1 MAFTY
6 TKTSICVAL
15 SLILISTLSGCAAA
29 GAVSAV
35 AQIANLAINSTGLNK
50 PIDPN
55 ATKNIPFKLVASDNL
70 NSDGQKHPF
79 SVVVRVYQLKQSS
92 AFQQAFYDIFLNPQK
107 EKDAL
112 SNDVISVKEITLIPG
127 QTYINAEKISATADY
142 IGIVAL
148 FQTPA
153 SSRWKLTFATKEI
166 NSTGLILGLSDC
178 SITVATGT
186 PLEYTGNTQAL
197 IKQPALCS

>member
-6 TKTSICVAL
+6 TKISIRVAL
-15 SLILISTLSGCAAA
+15 SLIPILTLSGCAAA

-55 ATKNIPFKLVASDNL
+55 ATNNVPLKIVASSNL

-79 SVVVRVYQLKQSS
+79 STVVRIYQLKQSN
-92 AFQQAFYDIFLNPQK
+92 AFQQAFYDIFLDPQK

-112 SNDVISVKEITLIPG
+112 SSDIVAVKEITLIPG
-127 QTYINAEKISATADY
+127 QTYINTEKISVTADY
-142 IGIVAL
+142 IGVVVL

-153 SSRWKLTFATKEI
+153 PSRWKLTFPTKDI
-166 NSTGLILGLSDC
+166 KTTGLTLGLSDC

-186 PLEYTGNTQAL
+186 PLEYSDSTQAL
-197 IKQPALCS
+197 IKKPALCS